1 MLIRI
6 GRQVVIIQA
15 LEYTEVMF
23 LVQICFKSTLKQD
36 LFTLKE
42 YKQLFSLPRN
52 SRWRPKGDYEGQI

>member
-1 MLIRI
+1 
-6 GRQVVIIQA
+6 
-15 LEYTEVMF
+15 MF

-52 SRWRPKGDYEGQI
+52 LPISSQSMQVCNVKMKKFQCLINDNFLT

>member
-42 YKQLFSLPRN
+42 YKQVFSLPRN

>member
-6 GRQVVIIQA
+6 GRQVIIIQA